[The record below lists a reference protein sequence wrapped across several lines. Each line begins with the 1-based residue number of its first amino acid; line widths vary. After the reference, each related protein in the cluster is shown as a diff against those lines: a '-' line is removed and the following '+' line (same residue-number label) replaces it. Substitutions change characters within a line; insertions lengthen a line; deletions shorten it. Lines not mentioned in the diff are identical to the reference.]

1 MEDADE
7 LMRLVCFGEDA
18 DVKDEIEELKNK
30 YKNAPWMLVINSAID
45 NAPSTAKEQLDFYK
59 KLKNSVK
66 QNIRLDY
73 GYDYVKEIS
82 SGNKDVDD
90 FLTKADAAYKAGSLY
105 DNDFT
110 GAAKGQKN
118 YYARQQSFVKNSLDL
133 IDNNPLLSAAQK
145 KEQKDKLGE
154 YVRGLRYSP
163 TLGQKYIMA
172 EFDDYAKSAEEY
184 NKYIDAEISRT
195 GDNTLDKMH
204 WDSAEDSTK
213 TKSHKNMPYLITYP
227 QPQYAEMVGHMDK
240 GEEYAALY
248 IFGTNKEL
256 NAYKSTLTKD
266 EQAWV
271 AEGVS
276 ELSKEEKKID
286 RYIAK
291 GILSKE
297 SKDAYMYY
305 ALVGKI
311 KSAVRAHYRDTVFD
325 TYKKDADT
333 PKGYYVKYNP

>member
-1 MEDADE
+1 
-7 LMRLVCFGEDA
+7 MRLVCFGEDA
-18 DVKDEIEELKNK
+18 DVKGEIEELKNK
-30 YKNAPWMLVINSAID
+30 YKNAPWMLVINSAIV

-66 QNIRLDY
+66 ENIRLDY

-82 SGNKDVDD
+82 SGNKDVDN
-90 FLTKADAAYKAGSLY
+90 FLAKADAAYKAGSLY

-110 GAAKGQKN
+110 GAAKSQKN

-195 GDNTLDKMH
+195 GDDTLDKMH
-204 WDSAEDSTK
+204 WDSAESKTTSKSKDSI
-213 TKSHKNMPYLITYP
+213 PYMVTYS
-227 QPQYAEMVGHMDK
+227 QPQYADMVSHMDK

-256 NAYKSTLTKD
+256 RDYTATLTAAEK
-266 EQAWV
+266 AWV
-271 AEGVS
+271 NEGVS
-276 ELSKEEKKID
+276 ELNKEAKKID
-286 RYIAK
+286 KYIAK

-297 SKDAYMYY
+297 SRDAYLYY

-311 KSAVRAHYRDTVFD
+311 KSAVRASYREDVFG
-325 TYKKDADT
+325 TYRKDADT